1 MDWNRDIGLF
11 LINLLILSILVLL
24 IRRRN
29 ILGDYKY
36 LMIAAI
42 AVTYVIDALT
52 YFIRVTKSVPA
63 IYTLYIY
70 IYFGLG
76 LFFLLLFL
84 MYQKLIKNK
93 MLKKIAYAITGL
105 FLLFYSYQVMTINL
119 ADGFPQIILFF
130 NVFLLLFVIALFLLD
145 TFKTDLILEINQYY
159 PFWFSLGLIVVYLG
173 MVPSII
179 ISKISSSTMTSG
191 LWVFIT
197 FIINF
202 VGYGILLIG
211 LLKAKKIVR

>member
-1 MDWNRDIGLF
+1 MEWNRDIGLF

-24 IRRRN
+24 IKRRD

-42 AVTYVIDALT
+42 AVTYIIDALT
-52 YFIRVTKSVPA
+52 YYIRFTKSLPA

-70 IYFGLG
+70 IYLGLG

-84 MYQKLIKNK
+84 MYQKLIKNR
-93 MLKKIAYAITGL
+93 MLKKIAYAITLL
-105 FLLFYSYQVMTINL
+105 FLLFYCYQVVTIDL

-202 VGYGILLIG
+202 VRYGILLIG
-211 LLKAKKIVR
+211 LFKAKKIVR

>member
-93 MLKKIAYAITGL
+93 CLHAR
-105 FLLFYSYQVMTINL
+105 F
-119 ADGFPQIILFF
+119 
-130 NVFLLLFVIALFLLD
+130 
-145 TFKTDLILEINQYY
+145 TD
-159 PFWFSLGLIVVYLG
+159 V
-173 MVPSII
+173 
-179 ISKISSSTMTSG
+179 
-191 LWVFIT
+191 
-197 FIINF
+197 
-202 VGYGILLIG
+202 
-211 LLKAKKIVR
+211 

>member
-36 LMIAAI
+36 LMIAVI

-52 YFIRVTKSVPA
+52 YFIRVSKSLPA

-105 FLLFYSYQVMTINL
+105 FLLFYGYQIMTINL

-145 TFKTDLILEINQYY
+145 TFKTDLILEINHYY

-202 VGYGILLIG
+202 VGYGILLVG

>member
-1 MDWNRDIGLF
+1 MLKLF
-11 LINLLILSILVLL
+11 EVIFFFTNLILNKL
-24 IRRRN
+24 
-29 ILGDYKY
+29 K
-36 LMIAAI
+36 
-42 AVTYVIDALT
+42 
-52 YFIRVTKSVPA
+52 F
-63 IYTLYIY
+63 
-70 IYFGLG
+70 
-76 LFFLLLFL
+76 
-84 MYQKLIKNK
+84 YQYGTDEEIKQKIQKIIKNK
-93 MLKKIAYAITGL
+93 TLKKIAYAITGL
-105 FLLFYSYQVMTINL
+105 FLLFYGYQVVTIDL

-145 TFKTDLILEINQYY
+145 TFKTDLILEINHYY